1 MGSFQPGISKAQ
13 LKEKPQEK
21 RSNENTEHLFRSG
34 GSHLWVIL
42 FKTNKY
48 LLMESYTS
56 VSIDCYFPLKYKDQV
71 WGGGVFILSNIVY
84 PEPGTVLGTKQGT
97 H

>member
-21 RSNENTEHLFRSG
+21 RRNANTEHLFRSG
-34 GSHLWVIL
+34 GAHSWIIL
-42 FKTNKY
+42 FETNKY

-56 VSIDCYFPLKYKDQV
+56 VPIGCYFPPKCKDQ
-71 WGGGVFILSNIVY
+71 GGRDVFILSNAVC